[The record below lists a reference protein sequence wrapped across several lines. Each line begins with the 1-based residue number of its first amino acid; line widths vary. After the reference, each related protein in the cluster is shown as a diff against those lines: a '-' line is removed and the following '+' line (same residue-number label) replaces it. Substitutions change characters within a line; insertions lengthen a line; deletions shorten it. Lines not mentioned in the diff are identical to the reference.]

1 MVCVLDM
8 RDARRM
14 SSDIDKW
21 IAEHDWCATVIRGF
35 KGKVRFMTMTTRRWF
50 KDNQGKRVTYNDT
63 DLRVR
68 GDGMKDGQPFCF
80 ESYQTSL

>member
-1 MVCVLDM
+1 M

-35 KGKVRFMTMTTRRWF
+35 KGKVRLMTMTTKRWM
-50 KDNQGKRVTYNDT
+50 KDWKDERKRIVYD
-63 DLRVR
+63 DVELRVR
-68 GDGMKDGQPFCF
+68 GDGAKDGEPFSF